1 MSFIITGAGGTAAAA
16 APPTADDI
24 FPIICC
30 GGGETQQKFGKS
42 DGARRRR
49 RRDDRFPASEITATD
64 AREEALLLV
73 NFPNFHI
80 SREMY
85 ERRCNEEKEKMP
97 LVKKQRPT

>member
-42 DGARRRR
+42 DGARRR